1 MKHPDY
7 RALGTIMKHL
17 EHAPKTRRILWATLF
32 VAALYALRLP
42 DLMTAIRW
50 W

>member
-1 MKHPDY
+1 ME
-7 RALGTIMKHL
+7 HL
-17 EHAPKTRRILWATLF
+17 ERAPKTRRILWAMLF